1 MGANISWEIE
11 YIPREMELD
20 IINYKYKGGSD
31 SITYEY
37 FWSSLC

>member
-1 MGANISWEIE
+1 MFNLFKYIE

-37 FWSSLC
+37 FWSSFC